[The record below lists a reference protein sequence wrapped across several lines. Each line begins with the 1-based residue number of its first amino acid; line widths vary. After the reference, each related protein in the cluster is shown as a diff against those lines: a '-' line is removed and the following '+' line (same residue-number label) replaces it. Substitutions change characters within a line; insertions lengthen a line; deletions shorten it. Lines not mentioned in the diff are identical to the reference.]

1 MSIAVAKGDWKQR
14 HYNYTMSLRN
24 QRHKNNTP
32 SSNFLSELKKS
43 TKETPKLTWSVLKVV
58 PGYSNFCKGCF
69 RCLNEKLLISTYP
82 DWKQLLNKRYELT
95 AQCQHENK
103 FHLAKQITK
112 KLILYIHIFPRKH
125 LPEDRIN
132 MKLKVVNFSRCYFH
146 YINCYSSVFNIERFI
161 KDTWRFV
168 FVFYIYI

>member
-1 MSIAVAKGDWKQR
+1 M
-14 HYNYTMSLRN
+14 
-24 QRHKNNTP
+24 P
-32 SSNFLSELKKS
+32 KKS

-168 FVFYIYI
+168 FVFYIYIYYTSYVYIIYYKYYMYYIL